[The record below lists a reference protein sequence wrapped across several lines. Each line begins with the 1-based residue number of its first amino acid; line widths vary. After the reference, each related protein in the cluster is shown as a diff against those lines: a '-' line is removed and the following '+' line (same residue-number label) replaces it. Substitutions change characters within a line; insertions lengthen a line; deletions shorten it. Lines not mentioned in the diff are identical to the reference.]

1 MKHAKKFGFVF
12 ISTLLLSVLLLS
24 TAALP
29 VLAEPI
35 PADALR
41 WKSYTAED
49 GTEGVMITGYT
60 GKDPVWEF
68 PATIDG
74 KPVLRLDTLHSLESD
89 PAFSDTTTKEI
100 IVPEG
105 VQEINY
111 AFAMY
116 TALEKV
122 TLPQSLKSIGMY
134 SFYNCSALK
143 EINFPAGLE
152 TIGSDAFDGCK
163 QLETVSL
170 PDSVTKLGE
179 YAFSGCASLK
189 ELRLSA
195 GIKQIP
201 EYAFDGC
208 TSLTSVVI
216 PEGVERIGIS
226 AFDDSLKTI
235 TLPKSLTY
243 VDMNGFAYSDLEKVI
258 YNGTKQEFEKIDS
271 YMDQLNSIECPIE
284 YNGGTSG
291 DPSQNGG
298 PADGETNVWVPI
310 IIGIVVI
317 VLAAGG
323 SVAVFLFMKRKNNAN
338 R

>member
-1 MKHAKKFGFVF
+1 M
-12 ISTLLLSVLLLS
+12 
-24 TAALP
+24 
-29 VLAEPI
+29 
-35 PADALR
+35 
-41 WKSYTAED
+41 
-49 GTEGVMITGYT
+49 
-60 GKDPVWEF
+60 
-68 PATIDG
+68 
-74 KPVLRLDTLHSLESD
+74 
-89 PAFSDTTTKEI
+89 
-100 IVPEG
+100 
-105 VQEINY
+105 QEINY

-258 YNGTKQEFEKIDS
+258 YNGTKQEFEKSIPTWT
-271 YMDQLNSIECPIE
+271 NSTRSNARSNTTAARAAIRLK
-284 YNGGTSG
+284 T
-291 DPSQNGG
+291 
-298 PADGETNVWVPI
+298 T
-310 IIGIVVI
+310 
-317 VLAAGG
+317 VL
-323 SVAVFLFMKRKNNAN
+323 LTEKRTFGY
-338 R
+338 RSSLVSS

>member
-1 MKHAKKFGFVF
+1 
-12 ISTLLLSVLLLS
+12 
-24 TAALP
+24 
-29 VLAEPI
+29 
-35 PADALR
+35 
-41 WKSYTAED
+41 
-49 GTEGVMITGYT
+49 MITGCT
-60 GKDPVWEF
+60 SKDPVWEF

-74 KPVLRLDTLHSLESD
+74 KPVLRLDTLTSLESD

-216 PEGVERIGIS
+216 PEGVERIGTF

-291 DPSQNGG
+291 DPSQKGG
-298 PADGETNVWVPI
+298 PADGKTNVWVPI